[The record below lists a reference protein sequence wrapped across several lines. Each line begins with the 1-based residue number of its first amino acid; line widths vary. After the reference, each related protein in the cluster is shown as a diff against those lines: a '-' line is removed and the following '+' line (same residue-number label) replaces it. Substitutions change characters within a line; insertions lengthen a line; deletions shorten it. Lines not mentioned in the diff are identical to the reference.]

1 MKNASSHLGEFISKK
16 HWRARTSAC
25 AVRAWKYENYGF
37 SWFLA
42 IFRWNHAASNPI
54 KDATKLQTP
63 PNIVILGGF
72 TISKYILKEWS
83 YGHDILYPCRTRL
96 TGCSEEKMKF
106 IGRLENFLDDFEKKV
121 SKQNL
126 GFHRPSIEYSG
137 LIGASF
143 SKNRRKCVSPAIK
156 SFWWVGW
163 YFYYYQ

>member
-1 MKNASSHLGEFISKK
+1 MRRCFLWTIDTFVRVSSVNYMHM
-16 HWRARTSAC
+16 TSATRGGR
-25 AVRAWKYENYGF
+25 VNWSKIDGF
-37 SWFLA
+37 F
-42 IFRWNHAASNPI
+42 
-54 KDATKLQTP
+54 P
-63 PNIVILGGF
+63 PLPVF
-72 TISKYILKEWS
+72 WRYILKEWS